1 MFAKV
6 FFEKGMFFPIFVHR
20 KRINMRNMKYNFDEV
35 IDRNGTSAVKFDDV
49 KEIWGRNDLIPLWVA
64 DMDFATAPFITEAI
78 RQRLEHPVLGYTT
91 KPDSYYQ
98 AIIQWNKSR
107 YGLEVE
113 KEMIHFVPGIVPGLG
128 MALKTFTNPGDK
140 VLIQPPVY
148 GPFSWLNTRSGRT
161 LVTNPLKL
169 VDGTYRMDMDHF
181 REQVKGC
188 KVFILCNPHNPGG
201 IVWTEEELVQVAEIC
216 YEEGV
221 LVFSDEIHADLTL
234 PPYKHRPFAMVSEKA
249 RMNCVTFMS
258 PSKAFNMPG
267 LSSSHA
273 LVFNPELR
281 EKFHHFLESCEFD
294 LGHVFSFVAV
304 EAAYTH
310 GTDWLDQCLAYI
322 QGNIDYVDAFLQ
334 ANAPKIKAM
343 RPQASFLV
351 WLDCREMG
359 LSQEAL
365 VDFFVDKAHLALN
378 DGTAFGREG
387 EGFMRLNVASPRS
400 VLDKAM
406 KQLADAYAQTI

>member
-1 MFAKV
+1 MFRV
-6 FFEKGMFFPIFVHR
+6 IFFEAMRIYLYFCVKKMNKNR
-20 KRINMRNMKYNFDEV
+20 KNMKYNFDEV
-35 IDRNGTSAVKFDDV
+35 IDRGGTSAIKV
-49 KEIWGRNDLIPLWVA
+49 EGLQENWGRTDLIPLWVA
-64 DMDFATAPFITEAI
+64 DMDFATAPFVTEAI
-78 RQRLEHPVLGYTT
+78 RKRCEHPVLGYTS

-98 AIIQWNKSR
+98 AIINWNKVR

-128 MALKTFTNPGDK
+128 MALNTFTEKGDK
-140 VLIQPPVY
+140 VMIQPPVY
-148 GPFSWLNTRSGRT
+148 GPFHWLNTRGDRT

-169 VDGTYRMDMDHF
+169 IDGIYRMDMEAF
-181 REQVKGC
+181 RRDIKGC

-201 IVWTEEELVQVAEIC
+201 VVWTEEELKEVAEIC

-267 LSSSHA
+267 LTASHA
-273 LVFNPELR
+273 LIFNPKLR
-281 EKFHHFLESCEFD
+281 RKFHAYLESCELD
-294 LGHVFSFVAV
+294 LGHVFAFLAI

-310 GTDWLDQCLAYI
+310 GTEWLDQCLAYI
-322 QGNIDYVDAFLQ
+322 QGNIDYVDEFLKLHT
-334 ANAPKIKAM
+334 PKIKAI

-359 LSQEAL
+359 LTQDAL
-365 VDFFVDKAHLALN
+365 NDFFVDKAHLALN
-378 DGTAFGREG
+378 NGVAFGEEG

-400 VLDKAM
+400 VLEKAM
-406 KQLADAYAQTI
+406 KQLADAYAAL

>member
-1 MFAKV
+1 
-6 FFEKGMFFPIFVHR
+6 
-20 KRINMRNMKYNFDEV
+20 MKYNFDQV
-35 IDRNGTSAVKFDDV
+35 IDRRGTSAIKVEGV
-49 KEIWGRNDLIPLWVA
+49 KEIWGRDDLLPLWIA
-64 DMDFATAPFITEAI
+64 DMDFATAPFVTEAI
-78 RQRLEHPVLGYTT
+78 RRRLENPVLGYTA

-98 AIIQWNKSR
+98 AIMNWNKNR

-128 MALKTFTNPGDK
+128 MALNTFTEPGDK
-140 VLIQPPVY
+140 VMIQPPVY
-148 GPFSWLNTRSGRT
+148 GPFHWLNERNDRT
-161 LVTNPLKL
+161 LVTHPLKL
-169 VDGTYRMDMDHF
+169 VDGTYRMDMEAF

-201 IVWTEEELVQVAEIC
+201 IVWTEEELNEVAEIC

-234 PPYKHRPFAMVSEKA
+234 PPHKHRPFAMVSEKA
-249 RMNCVTFMS
+249 RMNSVTFMS

-267 LSSSHA
+267 LTASHA
-273 LVFNPELR
+273 LVFNPKLR
-281 EKFHHFLESCEFD
+281 RKFHAFLESCEFD
-294 LGHVFSFVAV
+294 LGHVFAFLAV
-304 EAAYTH
+304 EAAYSN
-310 GTDWLDQCLAYI
+310 GTEWLDQCLAYI
-322 QGNIDYVDAFLQ
+322 QGNIDYVDAFTREHT
-334 ANAPKIKAM
+334 PKIKVI

-378 DGTAFGREG
+378 DGTAFGQEG
-387 EGFMRLNVASPRS
+387 TGFMRLNVASSRS
-400 VLDKAM
+400 VLEQAM
-406 KQLADAYAQTI
+406 KQLKEAYSKQ

>member
-1 MFAKV
+1 
-6 FFEKGMFFPIFVHR
+6 
-20 KRINMRNMKYNFDEV
+20 MKYNFDEV
-35 IDRNGTSAVKFDDV
+35 IDRRGTSAIKVEGV
-49 KEIWGRNDLIPLWVA
+49 KEIWGRDDLLPLWIA
-64 DMDFATAPFITEAI
+64 DMDFATAPFVTEAI
-78 RQRLEHPVLGYTT
+78 RRRLENPVLGYTA

-98 AIIQWNKSR
+98 AIMNWNKNR

-128 MALKTFTNPGDK
+128 MALNTFTEPGDK
-140 VLIQPPVY
+140 VMIQPPVY
-148 GPFSWLNTRSGRT
+148 GPFHWLNERNDRT

-169 VDGTYRMDMDHF
+169 VDGTYRMDMEAF

-201 IVWTEEELVQVAEIC
+201 IVWTEEELHEVAEIC

-234 PPYKHRPFAMVSEKA
+234 PPHKHRPFALVSEKA
-249 RMNCVTFMS
+249 RMNSVTFMS

-267 LSSSHA
+267 LTASHA
-273 LVFNPELR
+273 LIFNPKLR
-281 EKFHHFLESCEFD
+281 RKFHAFLESCEFD
-294 LGHVFSFVAV
+294 LGHVFAFLAV
-304 EAAYTH
+304 EAAYSN
-310 GTDWLDQCLAYI
+310 GTEWLDQCLIYI
-322 QGNIDYVDAFLQ
+322 QGNIDYVDAFTREHT
-334 ANAPKIKAM
+334 PKIKVI

-359 LSQEAL
+359 LTQEAL

-378 DGTAFGREG
+378 DGTAFGQEG
-387 EGFMRLNVASPRS
+387 TGFMRLNVATSRT
-400 VLDKAM
+400 VLEQAM
-406 KQLADAYAQTI
+406 KQLAEAYSGL